1 MFTRLSSLK
10 KKLFIKT
17 DLSKQWVIDADL
29 KARQEINFTENLDQL
44 WNTNTFLVLEEV
56 KETNLDNTGLS
67 LIKNVLKTLYKIVL
81 ILLRLTAVVSAAYVG
96 IHK

>member
-10 KKLFIKT
+10 KKTLIKT

-29 KARQEINFTENLDQL
+29 KARQETNFTENLDQL

-67 LIKNVLKTLYKIVL
+67 LIKNVLKTLYKL
-81 ILLRLTAVVSAAYVG
+81 FWYY
-96 IHK
+96 